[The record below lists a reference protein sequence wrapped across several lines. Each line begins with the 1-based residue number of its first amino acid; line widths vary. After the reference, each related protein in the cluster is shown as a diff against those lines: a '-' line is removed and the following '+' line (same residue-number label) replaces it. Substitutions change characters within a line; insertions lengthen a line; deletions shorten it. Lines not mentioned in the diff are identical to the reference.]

1 MIDVILLIAIIA
13 VLYSSVGHG
22 GASGY
27 IAVFALLSYPTAF
40 IRQDALILNIIVS
53 SIAVFSFAKA
63 GHFSFKL
70 FLPLVLFSIP
80 FAFIGGSYQLS
91 ADTYKIV
98 LGAFL
103 LVPALLFFV
112 NKSKVE
118 KTTRNM
124 PFLTAGVIGSALG
137 LISGLTGIGGGVFLS
152 PILIFGRWAG
162 QKTTAAI
169 SAAFILVNSIAG
181 LAGSSL
187 HSSHLDPNIFYFA
200 IAAVLGSVMGSRL
213 GAYKVSPPHMRILL
227 GIVLLIASFKLIFF

>member
-1 MIDVILLIAIIA
+1 MTEILLLIAVIA

-27 IAVFALLSYPTAF
+27 IAVFALMSYPAAF

-53 SIAVFSFAKA
+53 SIALISFSKA

-80 FAFIGGSYQLS
+80 FAFLGGSYQLS
-91 ADTYKIV
+91 AVTYKIV

-103 LVPALLFFV
+103 LIPALLFFI
-112 NKSKVE
+112 NTSKVE

-124 PFLTAGVIGSALG
+124 PLLTAGIIGSVLG

-181 LAGSSL
+181 LAGNAI
-187 HSSHLDPNIFYFA
+187 HSNHLDSNIFYFA
-200 IAAVLGSVMGSRL
+200 AAAVLGSAIGSRL
-213 GAYKVSPPHMRILL
+213 GAYKVAPRHMRVLL
-227 GIVLLIASFKLIFF
+227 GIVLLIASFKLMFF